1 MRCGLPQRDTG
12 EGCWRD
18 IGVTVWWHLITRHLI
33 TRQLI
38 TDI

>member
-1 MRCGLPQRDTG
+1 VYG
-12 EGCWRD
+12 
-18 IGVTVWWHLITRHLI
+18 HFITRQLI